1 LIREVLALTDDL
13 SAPLG
18 QGGGRGKSDKSKKPD
33 RWVAALPMAGLRV
46 AAGALGCFAIMVLG
60 WALFAE
66 APFGGEP
73 MTVVAVNL
81 QAQAASP
88 DIKDA
93 AGRPLAGNPPG
104 TVEADRERPNRY
116 DGPPIIAGQ
125 PAVPAAA
132 PGGNTI
138 TIIDGSSGKRQDVL
152 IPGQPA
158 DKSAADQRTDQR
170 FAEASRNGPI
180 PRIAADGTRPAEA
193 FAQPVKAIA
202 NRPNAPRIA
211 IVVTGLGISAIG
223 TSDALAKLPGPVTLG
238 FAPYGADLDRL
249 AARAREGGHEL
260 LLQVPMEPFDYPD
273 NDPGPQTLLT
283 SISAGQNIER
293 LHWLM
298 SRLQG
303 YVGIANYMG
312 GRFTATDAALA
323 PILRETAKR
332 GLIYV
337 EDGSSPRS
345 LASQLAGANNL
356 PYAKADLTIDA
367 VPTSTEIDRA
377 LVRLEKTARERGVAV
392 GVANALP
399 ASIERIAAWAKSAE
413 SHGLLLVPISA
424 VAARGRS
431 S

>member
-1 LIREVLALTDDL
+1 MTDDL

-18 QGGGRGKSDKSKKPD
+18 QGIGRDKSDKSKKPNT
-33 RWVAALPMAGLRV
+33 WITALPMAGLRV
-46 AAGALGCFAIMVLG
+46 AAGALGCFAIVVLG

-93 AGRPLAGNPPG
+93 AGRPPG
-104 TVEADRERPNRY
+104 MVEADRERPNRY

-132 PGGNTI
+132 AASNTI
-138 TIIDGSSGKRQDVL
+138 TIIDGSSGKRQDVVL
-152 IPGQPA
+152 PGPPV

-170 FAEASRNGPI
+170 LAEASGNGPI

-193 FAQPVKAIA
+193 FAQPVKAIV

-283 SISAGQNIER
+283 SISADQNIER

-312 GRFTATDAALA
+312 GRFTASEAALS
-323 PILRETAKR
+323 PVLREAAKR

-337 EDGSSPRS
+337 EDGTSPRS
-345 LASQLAGANNL
+345 VAGQLAGANNL

-392 GVANALP
+392 GMANAFP
-399 ASIERIAAWAKSAE
+399 ASIERIAAWAKAAE

-424 VAARGRS
+424 VAARGKS

>member
-1 LIREVLALTDDL
+1 LALTDDL

-18 QGGGRGKSDKSKKPD
+18 QGVGRDKSDKSDKSKKGTT
-33 RWVAALPMAGLRV
+33 WVAALPMAALRV
-46 AAGALGCFAIMVLG
+46 TAGALGCFAVTVLG

-73 MTVVAVNL
+73 MTVVSVNL
-81 QAQAASP
+81 HAEAAADP
-88 DIKDA
+88 DIKTA
-93 AGRPLAGNPPG
+93 AGSPPG
-104 TVEADRERPNRY
+104 TVEVDRERPNRY

-152 IPGQPA
+152 LPGPPA

-170 FAEASRNGPI
+170 FAEASRSGPI
-180 PRIAADGTRPAEA
+180 PRIAPDGTRPAEA

-202 NRPNAPRIA
+202 DRPNAPRIA
-211 IVVTGLGISAIG
+211 IVVAGLGISAIG

-283 SISAGQNIER
+283 SIGAGQNIER

-303 YVGIANYMG
+303 YVGIINYMG

-337 EDGSSPRS
+337 EDGTSPRS
-345 LASQLAGANNL
+345 LAGQLAGANNL
-356 PYAKADLTIDA
+356 TYAKADLTIDA

-377 LVRLEKTARERGVAV
+377 LARLEKTARERGVAV
-392 GVANALP
+392 GMANALP
-399 ASIERIAAWAKSAE
+399 ASIERLAAWAKAAE

-424 VAARGRS
+424 VAAKGKS

>member
-18 QGGGRGKSDKSKKPD
+18 QGLGRDKSDKSKTPNK
-33 RWVAALPMAGLRV
+33 WIAALPMAALRV
-46 AAGALGCFAIMVLG
+46 AAGALGCFAIVVLG

-73 MTVVAVNL
+73 MTVVSVNL
-81 QAQAASP
+81 HAQAAGP
-88 DIKDA
+88 DIKTA
-93 AGRPLAGNPPG
+93 AGSPPAGSPPG

-125 PAVPAAA
+125 PAVPATA

-152 IPGQPA
+152 LPGQPA
-158 DKSAADQRTDQR
+158 DKSAADQR
-170 FAEASRNGPI
+170 FAETSRNGPI

-193 FAQPVKAIA
+193 FAQPVQAIA

-223 TSDALAKLPGPVTLG
+223 TSDSLAKLPGAVTLG

-312 GRFTATDAALA
+312 GRFTATDAALG

-337 EDGSSPRS
+337 EDGTSPRS
-345 LASQLAGANNL
+345 LAGQLAGANNL

-392 GVANALP
+392 GIANALP
-399 ASIERIAAWAKSAE
+399 ASIERIAAWAKAAE

-424 VAARGRS
+424 VAARGKS